1 MFVCVVHGRDCLD
14 LLHKGYTEDGIYG
27 ISPDGNKSIS
37 VVCDQKTNGGGW
49 TVFQRR
55 LDGSVDFYRDWNNYK
70 NGFGE
75 FTSEFW
81 LGNDNI
87 HTITSQGSELLIEL
101 QDHENLTA
109 HAYYHSFQVGSE
121 AEKYVLHFTE
131 FSGTAGDSMSGQQ
144 DGMMFSTKD
153 QDNSGESCAQS
164 FTGAWWY
171 NKCHW
176 SNLNG
181 RYGDNTYA
189 KGVNWKD
196 WRGYHYSLKESAM
209 KVKPRRGKI

>member
-55 LDGSVDFYRDWNNYK
+55 LDGSVDFCRDWNNYK

-109 HAYYHSFQVGSE
+109 HVYYHSFQVGSE

-171 NKCHW
+171 NKCQW

-196 WRGYHYSLKESAM
+196 WRGYYYSLKESAM